1 MPSLAKPFDTQVIA
15 MTHNNGSM
23 LIGSSPE
30 LTAVLRA
37 ARLVAMTDAPVLI
50 QGESGTGKELLA
62 TNVHLESRRRD
73 NPMIT
78 VNCAALPENLAESL
92 LYGHRKGAFTGA
104 ISDQPGFIPQAHGG
118 TLFLDEIGEL
128 PLAIQAKLLRFLE
141 SGECQSVGHAACHR
155 LDVRVIAATNR
166 DLAAEVAAGRF
177 REDLFYRLNVVP
189 LQLPPLR
196 ERASDIHELLHHYT
210 AQVAERYAL
219 NMPRYSAQT
228 LQHLQDYAW
237 PGNVRELRNL
247 CERVVI
253 LCGGR
258 DIQPE
263 NLPQEIRQ
271 PSSRNT
277 HGSGFN
283 LPPEGVRLD
292 EVEVTLI
299 RQALVQTDGN
309 RSRAARLLGLTR
321 DTFLY
326 RLKKYAIE

>member
-1 MPSLAKPFDTQVIA
+1 
-15 MTHNNGSM
+15 MTHNNSDS
-23 LIGSSPE
+23 LIGNSPE

-62 TNVHLESRRRD
+62 ARVHTDSPRRSG
-73 NPMIT
+73 PMIT
-78 VNCAALPENLAESL
+78 VNCAALPETLAESL

-104 ISDQPGFIPQAHGG
+104 VSDQPGYILQANGG
-118 TLFLDEIGEL
+118 TLFLDEIGDL
-128 PLAIQAKLLRFLE
+128 PLAVQAKLLRFLE
-141 SGECQSVGHAACHR
+141 SGECQPVGHSACVHA
-155 LDVRVIAATNR
+155 DVRVIAATNR
-166 DLAAEVAAGRF
+166 DLAADVTTGRF
-177 REDLFYRLNVVP
+177 RQDLFYRLNVVP
-189 LQLPPLR
+189 LSLPPLR
-196 ERASDIHELLHHYT
+196 TRGEDIALLLHHHAEQL
-210 AQVAERYAL
+210 AQRYDLAAPRFSRSAL
-219 NMPRYSAQT
+219 RQLHAY
-228 LQHLQDYAW
+228 DW

-247 CERVVI
+247 CERLVI

-258 DIQPE
+258 EIQPE

-271 PSSRNT
+271 PLSSKTQGN
-277 HGSGFN
+277 GFN

-292 EVEVTLI
+292 ELEVTLI
-299 RQALVQTDGN
+299 RQALVQTEGN

>member
-1 MPSLAKPFDTQVIA
+1 
-15 MTHNNGSM
+15 MTHNNGST

-62 TNVHLESRRRD
+62 TNVHLESRRRN

-196 ERASDIHELLHHYT
+196 ERAADIHELLHHYT

-219 NMPRYSAQT
+219 DMPRYTPQS
-228 LQHLQDYAW
+228 LQQLKAYAW

-247 CERVVI
+247 CERMVI
-253 LCGGR
+253 LGGGR

-271 PSSRNT
+271 PLTRNT
-277 HGSGFN
+277 TGSGFN
-283 LPPEGVRLD
+283 LPPQGVRLD

>member
-1 MPSLAKPFDTQVIA
+1 MFQTNAPT
-15 MTHNNGSM
+15 

-30 LTAVLRA
+30 LNAVLRA

-62 TNVHLESRRRD
+62 ANVHRDSRRR
-73 NPMIT
+73 NAPMIT
-78 VNCAALPENLAESL
+78 VNCAALPEHLAESL

-104 ISDQPGFIPQAHGG
+104 ISDQAGFIQQAQGG
-118 TLFLDEIGEL
+118 TLFLDEVGEL
-128 PLAIQAKLLRFLE
+128 PLSIQAKLLRFLE
-141 SGECQSVGHAACHR
+141 SGEYQAVGHPSCQHA
-155 LDVRVIAATNR
+155 DVRVIAATNR
-166 DLAAEVAAGRF
+166 TLNAEVAAGRF

-196 ERASDIHELLHHYT
+196 ERACDIRELLLHHST
-210 AQVAERYAL
+210 LIAERYAL
-219 NMPRYSAQT
+219 ALPRYSAQS
-228 LQHLQDYAW
+228 LQQLQTYTW

-258 DIQPE
+258 EIQPE

-271 PSSRNT
+271 PQKT
-277 HGSGFN
+277 PGGSFN

-292 EVEVTLI
+292 ELEVTLI

-321 DTFLY
+321 DTLLY

>member
-1 MPSLAKPFDTQVIA
+1 
-15 MTHNNGSM
+15 MTIINSDPM
-23 LIGSSPE
+23 IGNSPE
-30 LTAVLRA
+30 LITVLRA

-62 TNVHLESRRRD
+62 ARVHHDSRRR
-73 NPMIT
+73 NGPLIT

-104 ISDQPGFIPQAHGG
+104 IADQPGYIVQANGG
-118 TLFLDEIGEL
+118 TLFLDEIGDL
-128 PLAIQAKLLRFLE
+128 PPAVQAKLLRFLE
-141 SGECQSVGHAACHR
+141 SGECQPVGQSNSAR
-155 LDVRVIAATNR
+155 SDVRVIAASNR

-189 LQLPPLR
+189 LHLPPLR
-196 ERASDIHELLHHYT
+196 ERNGDIVELLHYHT
-210 AQVAERYAL
+210 AQIAARYGLDA
-219 NMPRYSAQT
+219 PRYSAQAIKA
-228 LQHLQDYAW
+228 LRAYAW

-247 CERVVI
+247 CERLVI

-258 DIQPE
+258 EIGID
-263 NLPQEIRQ
+263 NLPLEIRQ
-271 PSSRNT
+271 PLAQSPAAPSSD
-277 HGSGFN
+277 GGFH

-292 EVEVTLI
+292 DVEVTLI
-299 RQALVQTDGN
+299 RQALQKTGGN

-321 DTFLY
+321 DTLLY

>member
-1 MPSLAKPFDTQVIA
+1 
-15 MTHNNGSM
+15 MTNINSDSM
-23 LIGSSPE
+23 IGNSPE

-62 TNVHLESRRRD
+62 ARVHRDSPRR
-73 NPMIT
+73 NGPLVT

-104 ISDQPGFIPQAHGG
+104 VGDQSGYIVQANGG
-118 TLFLDEIGEL
+118 TLLLDEIGEL
-128 PLAIQAKLLRFLE
+128 PPGVQAKLLRFLE
-141 SGECQSVGHAACHR
+141 SGECQPVGQSSSARA
-155 LDVRVIAATNR
+155 DVRVIAATNR
-166 DLAAEVAAGRF
+166 DLGAEVAAGRF
-177 REDLFYRLNVVP
+177 REDLYYRLNVVP
-189 LQLPPLR
+189 LSLPPLR
-196 ERASDIHELLHHYT
+196 ERNGDIVELLSYHT
-210 AQVAERYAL
+210 AQIAERYGLDA
-219 NMPRYSAQT
+219 PRYSAQA
-228 LQHLQDYAW
+228 LKHLRAYAW

-247 CERVVI
+247 CERMVI

-258 DIQPE
+258 EIGIE
-263 NLPQEIRQ
+263 NLPLEIRQ
-271 PSSRNT
+271 PQASAT
-277 HGSGFN
+277 SGRGGFH

-299 RQALVQTDGN
+299 RQALHKTGGN

-321 DTFLY
+321 DTLLY

>member
-1 MPSLAKPFDTQVIA
+1 M
-15 MTHNNGSM
+15 NNNNNDP
-23 LIGSSPE
+23 LIGNSPE
-30 LTAVLRA
+30 LNAVLRA

-62 TNVHLESRRRD
+62 ASVHRDSRRRN

-92 LYGHRKGAFTGA
+92 LYGHRKGAFSGA
-104 ISDQPGFIPQAHGG
+104 IGDQPGFILQAHGG
-118 TLFLDEIGEL
+118 SLFLDEIGEL
-128 PLAIQAKLLRFLE
+128 PLAVQAKLLRFLE
-141 SGECQSVGHAACHR
+141 SGDCQAVGHSTCQR
-155 LDVRVIAATNR
+155 VDVRVIAATNR
-166 DLAAEVAAGRF
+166 DLAADVAAGRF

-189 LQLPPLR
+189 LALPPLR
-196 ERASDIHELLHHYT
+196 ERASDIHELLQHHTALIAARYT
-210 AQVAERYAL
+210 LDV
-219 NMPRYSAQT
+219 PRYSKQA
-228 LQHLQDYAW
+228 LQQLQNYAW

-271 PSSRNT
+271 PVSRSKQS
-277 HGSGFN
+277 SGFN

-292 EVEVTLI
+292 ELEVTLI
-299 RQALVQTDGN
+299 RQALTQTDGN

-321 DTFLY
+321 DTLLY